1 MFTTNSDTLFT
12 SNNNIEQYS
21 YLNDYNL
28 TKVTD
33 VYQRLRENPSQEYY
47 FLSEDKKPI
56 KVTDIE
62 KTRYAG
68 KIYDVDV
75 PNDVILVRRGG
86 STAVWSGN
94 SNTKAA
100 DSSKYG
106 NNGTVY
112 GGAVWNSS
120 GRFGGAYSFDG
131 VDDYVGVPDS
141 GSLNFN
147 DKITLAAWANL
158 QPAGVLNISTGYYH
172 SCALLSGGSVICWG
186 RNYYGQLGD
195 GTNTV
200 DSKMPVP
207 VSGGNVFSQISL
219 GGSHSCGRLFNGSVL
234 CWGSNYY
241 RQLGNG
247 NTSTNMSYPVALFGV
262 YNFSSVGLGLYH
274 SCGVLFNG
282 SVLCW
287 GLNNYGEL
295 GNGNT
300 SSMYYPV
307 ALSGVYNFSSVS
319 AGDYHSCGVLLNGF
333 VLCWGRNDYGELGL
347 EPNLY
352 SPAEALAGMVLGRSS
367 DTWGLAS
374 TFGRGVVAFMGS
386 LDHNTVRY
394 DASGGWR
401 HLVLTYD
408 QGSSLW
414 LYVDGL
420 EVGSSVPRLSVYNQQ
435 TDVLVGRC
443 TGSSV
448 DEVRVWNRALSAQ
461 EVWLHYQS
469 EFVKYNSTEYRFYS
483 NLTNLTSGMYTYY
496 GWANDSVGTPPIR
509 IHILRL
515 VRVI

>member
-1 MFTTNSDTLFT
+1 
-12 SNNNIEQYS
+12 
-21 YLNDYNL
+21 
-28 TKVTD
+28 
-33 VYQRLRENPSQEYY
+33 
-47 FLSEDKKPI
+47 
-56 KVTDIE
+56 
-62 KTRYAG
+62 
-68 KIYDVDV
+68 
-75 PNDVILVRRGG
+75 
-86 STAVWSGN
+86 
-94 SNTKAA
+94 
-100 DSSKYG
+100 
-106 NNGTVY
+106 
-112 GGAVWNSS
+112 
-120 GRFGGAYSFDG
+120 
-131 VDDYVGVPDS
+131 
-141 GSLNFN
+141 
-147 DKITLAAWANL
+147 
-158 QPAGVLNISTGYYH
+158 
-172 SCALLSGGSVICWG
+172 
-186 RNYYGQLGD
+186 
-195 GTNTV
+195 
-200 DSKMPVP
+200 
-207 VSGGNVFSQISL
+207 
-219 GGSHSCGRLFNGSVL
+219 
-234 CWGSNYY
+234 
-241 RQLGNG
+241 
-247 NTSTNMSYPVALFGV
+247 MSYPVALSGV